1 MQLQVLMQNISWCQ
15 RMLVLL
21 NVERT
26 IPSPVVYMD
35 FALELGAQPSQ
46 NLGRRG
52 LKERKYGKIE

>member
-1 MQLQVLMQNISWCQ
+1 MQNISWCQ

-26 IPSPVVYMD
+26 IPSPVIYMD

-46 NLGRRG
+46 NLGRGG